1 MITDVIFILAMVV
14 YLPGFIF
21 CGWTLIADS
30 DAKITPLVYIISLI
44 PILHW
49 YIVFKKYDGGV
60 RQWID
65 EVKKSLK
72 NEHKGLD

>member
-1 MITDVIFILAMVV
+1 MISDVIFILAMFV
-14 YLPGFIF
+14 YFAGFLF

-72 NEHKGLD
+72 NDHKGLD

>member
-1 MITDVIFILAMVV
+1 MMTDVIFILAMVV

-21 CGWTLIADS
+21 CGCALIENGK
-30 DAKITPLVYIISLI
+30 AKITPLVYIISLV

>member
-1 MITDVIFILAMVV
+1 MIIDVIFILALAVFF
-14 YLPGFIF
+14 PGSVF
-21 CGWTLIADS
+21 CGWALIEDDNAE
-30 DAKITPLVYIISLI
+30 ITPLVFIISLI

-60 RQWID
+60 RKWID

-72 NEHKGLD
+72 K